1 MSQSGQNLGRSMGKR
16 VWTDDKVELL
26 LKVTVS
32 KTSENVDNLGI
43 IPDEELQ
50 YSGSFCSTGYA
61 GSNTVMSSF
70 SKISVFTVHMK
81 TQKCH
86 FQKFQLWRALF
97 KGCVFSHCLRQIC
110 VGGRPICKEK
120 LHFQTKTCGW
130 A

>member
-1 MSQSGQNLGRSMGKR
+1 MGKR

-32 KTSENVDNLGI
+32 KTSENVDNLAI

-61 GSNTVMSSF
+61 GSSTVMSSF

-97 KGCVFSHCLRQIC
+97 KGCVFSHCLRRIC
-110 VGGRPICKEK
+110 VGGRPICKEE
-120 LHFQTKTCGW
+120 LHFQTKTCGR
-130 A
+130 ASSPSTVILA